1 MQTSCFSAAQWAL
14 AEDLVK
20 VLHPFEVATTVMS
33 AEYNVSLSC
42 VLPIMDGLYKGVSPS
57 TDDLQA
63 TVLLKE
69 ILQKELDRKFCLQNV
84 EPDSLPVLAF
94 LLDPRFKSIKFVT
107 HAVRAQAQDCI
118 YFRMKKFSATFI
130 PI

>member
-1 MQTSCFSAAQWAL
+1 MLDLSAAQWAL

-42 VLPIMDGLYKGVSPS
+42 VLPIMDGLYKGVNPS

-63 TVLLKE
+63 IVLFKE
-69 ILQKELDRKFCLQNV
+69 ILQKELDRKFYLQNV
-84 EPDSLPVLAF
+84 EPDSLPVLASF
-94 LLDPRFKSIKFVT
+94 LDPRFKLMKFVT
-107 HAVRAQAQDCI
+107 QAVRAQAQYCI
-118 YFRMKKFSATFI
+118 SC
-130 PI
+130 